1 MDSVIGIDLSGLSRG
16 TKGQTA
22 LAQLS
27 LTHPPRLL
35 DLMVLPRGRQTDPE
49 LIRWVSER
57 KPRVVAIDAPLSLP
71 HGLTCEDPTCPRCE
85 PPSSSYLARDVD
97 RRAGGMS
104 TVMIAGIAFRGI
116 YLARRMRRLGIEVIE
131 VYPAAAY
138 QRLGLRTKEERR
150 YPARVSEVLA
160 WHVPGALLGTA
171 DERDAVTAALVA
183 RWYAIGLG
191 EVISGQDGAIWIPP
205 ATPGRR

>member
-27 LTHPPRLL
+27 MSEPPRLL
-35 DLMVLPRGRQTDPE
+35 GLVVLPRGRQTDEE

-71 HGLTCEDPTCPRCE
+71 HGINCEDPSCERCE
-85 PPSSSYLARDVD
+85 PPSSSYLARDID
-97 RRAGGMS
+97 AKAGGMA

-116 YLARRMRRLGIEVIE
+116 YLARRLRRLGVEVIE

-150 YPARVSEVLA
+150 DPAKVSELLA
-160 WHVPGALLGTA
+160 RHVPGALLETS
-171 DERDAVTAALVA
+171 DERDAVAAALVA
-183 RWYAIGLG
+183 RWYAMGLG
-191 EVISGQDGAIWIPP
+191 EAISGQDGAIWIPP